1 MRVID
6 AFWIG
11 RIGFIKFTNGFETKI
26 RCGAAQ
32 GLGER
37 EDTNFI
43 IENGADVPGTYLA
56 QFLDLSN
63 LNAEYVAQEDM
74 AS

>member
-11 RIGFIKFTNGFETKI
+11 QIGFIKFTNGFETKI

-37 EDTNFI
+37 EDTNYI
-43 IENGADVPGTYLA
+43 INNGADVPHTYLA
-56 QFLDLSN
+56 QFLDMST
-63 LNAEYVAQEDM
+63 LNPDYVAQED
-74 AS
+74 

>member
-11 RIGFIKFTNGFETKI
+11 QIGFIKFTNGFETKI
-26 RCGAAQ
+26 RCGTAQ

-37 EDTNFI
+37 EDTNYI
-43 IENGADVPGTYLA
+43 INNGMDVPHTYLI
-56 QFLDLSN
+56 QFLDMTSMN
-63 LNAEYVAQEDM
+63 PEYVAQEDM
-74 AS
+74 A